1 MNNKKNKHTAISIG
15 IVISILWITSGCS
28 PAATPSPTPMPPTV
42 TPIPPNP
49 TQIPPTPTP
58 TPDLLSL
65 VRAYE
70 EVFNRHDLEAVVALF
85 ADDAVLQN
93 AWING
98 IYKADIKIQHDF
110 VFGLNQT
117 IQNSECSVVKDTVAC
132 KALVRD
138 DCIKAAG
145 IDGYHYTSVE
155 YVFEDMKIYRVTGT
169 ESSDDGQTMTGFY
182 RRMFGW
188 SSAHRPEENSKL
200 SDSNGSP
207 IVNRET
213 GKIYVKLCQE
223 YAATKP

>member
-49 TQIPPTPTP
+49 TQIPPTP

-169 ESSDDGQTMTGFY
+169 ESSDDGQTMEGFY
-182 RRMFGW
+182 DGMFGW
-188 SSAHRPEENSKL
+188 SGAHRPEENSKL

>member
-58 TPDLLSL
+58 DLLSL

-85 ADDAVLQN
+85 ADDAVLQS
-93 AWING
+93 AWIIG

-117 IQNSECSVVKDTVAC
+117 IQNSECNVVKDTVTC

-182 RRMFGW
+182 DGMFGW
-188 SSAHRPEENSKL
+188 SGAHRPEENSKL